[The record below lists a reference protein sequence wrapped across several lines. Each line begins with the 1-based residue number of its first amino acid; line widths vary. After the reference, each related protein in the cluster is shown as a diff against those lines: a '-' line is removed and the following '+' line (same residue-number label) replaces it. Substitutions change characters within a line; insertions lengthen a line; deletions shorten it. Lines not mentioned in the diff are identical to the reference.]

1 MKAKALKILLPFI
14 LFSGLVYALTAQ
26 EMEIAANLE
35 FFEEYEIIERDDFQE
50 VYVDKVDLSKKLNDE
65 KLNKDKN
72 QQAKQLNSILKEQ

>member
-1 MKAKALKILLPFI
+1 MKAKAIKILLPLI